1 MKIFCKIVVVP
12 CVLILALSSCN
23 QKSKDVSMKA
33 NATTRAFV
41 EKMVKGETTREQEQ
55 AFIRVVAD
63 ITFEIDRNLRGTE
76 KAERTKATATAV
88 MSGIDINAPIRFEET
103 NSTK

>member
-1 MKIFCKIVVVP
+1 MKTFCKIVVIP

-63 ITFEIDRNLRGTE
+63 ITISISSTQTFRNR
-76 KAERTKATATAV
+76 
-88 MSGIDINAPIRFEET
+88 RFEDFVRSGT
-103 NSTK
+103 RLPFT

>member
-1 MKIFCKIVVVP
+1 
-12 CVLILALSSCN
+12 
-23 QKSKDVSMKA
+23 MKA

-41 EKMVKGETTREQEQ
+41 EKMAKGETTREQEQ

-88 MSGIDINAPIRFEET
+88 MNGIDINAPLRLLDEKEG
-103 NSTK
+103 SGK